1 LASVPVDAAA
11 ASAALAPAR
20 PDELLP
26 LARAAADGDPDAGA
40 TLVGALGGGMLRVVR
55 KVLGRGHPDIDD
67 VTQDAVIAL
76 LTSLMV
82 FRAECSVEHFANR
95 VALLTALAA
104 RRRGRVRARQV
115 AAESASVDAVAS
127 DQASPLA
134 TAVAARRRA
143 LVRQLLDEL
152 PDVIAE
158 ALASHFILGY
168 TVDEIASAA
177 AVPANTVWSRLRL
190 GKQAL
195 RRKLEGDRELAEMLG
210 NPEGVPKPSRDGL
223 RRAKPVYARRDRW
236 GGK

>member
-1 LASVPVDAAA
+1 VPAHAA
-11 ASAALAPAR
+11 ASETASDKASDGATR

-26 LARAAADGDPDAGA
+26 LARAAGDGDPEAGA
-40 TLVGALGGGMLRVVR
+40 TLVGAVGGGMLRVVR

-104 RRRGRVRARQV
+104 RRRGRTRARQV
-115 AAESASVDAVAS
+115 TAESESFDEVAS
-127 DQASPLA
+127 EQASPLA
-134 TAVAARRRA
+134 TTVAARRRV

-168 TVDEIASAA
+168 TVEEIAAA
-177 AVPANTVWSRLRL
+177 SAVPANTVWSRLRL

-195 RRKLEGDRELAEMLG
+195 RRKLERDGELAEMLG
-210 NPEGVPKPSRDGL
+210 V
-223 RRAKPVYARRDRW
+223 AR
-236 GGK
+236 

>member
-1 LASVPVDAAA
+1 MSRLSKTLASVPAHAAA
-11 ASAALAPAR
+11 AETASFAAAR
-20 PDELLP
+20 PDELP
-26 LARAAADGDPDAGA
+26 LARAAGDGDPEAGA
-40 TLVGALGGGMLRVVR
+40 TLVGAVGGGMLRVVR

-76 LTSLMV
+76 LTSLMM

-104 RRRGRVRARQV
+104 RRRVRSRARQV
-115 AAESASVDAVAS
+115 TVESESFDDVAS
-127 DQASPLA
+127 EQASPLA
-134 TAVAARRRA
+134 TTVAARRRA

-168 TVDEIASAA
+168 TVEEIAAA
-177 AVPANTVWSRLRL
+177 SAVPANTVWSRLRL

-195 RRKLEGDRELAEMLG
+195 RRKLERDGALAEMLR
-210 NPEGVPKPSRDGL
+210 V
-223 RRAKPVYARRDRW
+223 AK
-236 GGK
+236 